1 MAQAAHAK
9 AGVRLW
15 HIPPRSP
22 DLNPAERMW
31 AWMRR
36 KLRDMDLADLKNG
49 RKGVTKGG
57 LKGRVRALFRTSAA
71 NAIAGKYARGL
82 RQVCREVIR
91 RRGAATSK

>member
-1 MAQAAHAK
+1 MH
-9 AGVRLW
+9 LW

-31 AWMRR
+31 AWARR
-36 KLRDMDLADLKNG
+36 KLRDLDLADFKDG
-49 RKGVTKGG
+49 RKAVKKSG
-57 LKGRVRALFRTSAA
+57 LKARIRALFRTQEAKVAA
-71 NAIAGKYARGL
+71 GNYVRGL